1 MSGVLHG
8 IGVSAGSA
16 VGPAL
21 LVGAP
26 PQVPSGEAAS
36 ADPAVD
42 WARVEVALL
51 TVADGLEKR
60 ATAVGSTGADILN
73 ATALM
78 ARDPSLGKAI
88 RAWLEGG
95 RGPAGAV
102 QSAVDDIAA
111 TFAAAGGYLA
121 ERVTDLRDVGN
132 RVIAR
137 LLGEPEPGIPEASE
151 PSVLIAHDL
160 APADTVG
167 LSPATTLA
175 IVTEAGGPTSHT
187 AILAAQLGIPAVVHV
202 AGALSVPAGSVLA
215 VDGSTGT
222 VTLDPDSAHLAAL
235 QHRQARRAEL
245 VASRLGAGATRD
257 GQPVSLL
264 ANIGTVDDARAAA
277 ACDLEGVGL
286 FRTEFLYLDR
296 ATSPTVEEQAAAYA
310 EVFRA
315 FAGRPVV
322 VRTLDVGADKP
333 MPFADL
339 GAEDNPAL
347 GRRGLRLG
355 RWQTQLL
362 DDQLAALARAAAD
375 AASGPVKVMAPMVAT
390 AEEAGWFAA
399 RVRGHGLPV
408 AGVMVEVPA
417 AALRARQLL
426 AHVDFASIGT
436 NDLAQYTMAADR
448 LQGELAEL
456 LDPWQPAVLDLIATT
471 AVAGRG
477 ERKPVGVCGE
487 AAGDPL
493 LALTL
498 AGLGVTS
505 LSMAPAKV
513 PAVRYALSEH
523 DLPTCKAMADA
534 ARAADDAAGAR
545 AAALALASP
554 AVAEIL

>member
-1 MSGVLHG
+1 MSAVLQG

-21 LVGAP
+21 LVGPPPRAP
-26 PQVPSGEAAS
+26 LGEVAS
-36 ADPAVD
+36 ADPAAD
-42 WARVEVALL
+42 WARIEVAVV
-51 TVADGLEKR
+51 TVADGFEKR
-60 ATAVGSTGADILN
+60 ASAVGGTGADILN

-88 RAWLEGG
+88 RAGLEGG
-95 RGPAGAV
+95 RGPVGAV
-102 QSAVDDIAA
+102 QCAVDDIAA

-187 AILAAQLGIPAVVHV
+187 AILAAQLGIPAVVHA
-202 AGALSVPAGSVLA
+202 AGVLAIPAGTVLA

-222 VTLDPDSAHLAAL
+222 VTLNPDSAQRADL

-245 VASRLGAGATRD
+245 VASRRGAGATRD
-257 GQPVSLL
+257 GHPVALL
-264 ANIGTVDDARAAA
+264 ANIGTAADARAAA
-277 ACDLEGVGL
+277 ACDVEGVGL

-296 ATSPTVEEQAAAYA
+296 ATAPTVDEQATAYA

-322 VRTLDVGADKP
+322 VRTLDAGADKP

-355 RWQTQLL
+355 QWRTQLL
-362 DDQLAALARAAAD
+362 DDQLAALARAVSD

-390 AEEAGWFAA
+390 ADEARWFAA
-399 RVRGHGLPV
+399 RVREHGLPS

-456 LDPWQPAVLDLIATT
+456 LDPWQPAVLDLIAMT

-493 LALTL
+493 LALAL
-498 AGLGVTS
+498 AGFGVTS

-523 DLPTCKAMADA
+523 DFQTCKAMADA
-534 ARAADDAAGAR
+534 ARVADDATGAR

-554 AVAEIL
+554 AVAELL

>member
-1 MSGVLHG
+1 MPHVMQG

-16 VGPAL
+16 VGPAV
-21 LVGAP
+21 LVGPP
-26 PQVPSGEAAS
+26 PQVPPDEPAS
-36 ADPAVD
+36 VDPGAD
-42 WARVEVALL
+42 WARVEAALQA
-51 TVADGLEKR
+51 VADGLEKR
-60 ATAVGSTGADILN
+60 ASAVGGTGADILN

-88 RAWLEGG
+88 RAGLEGG
-95 RGPAGAV
+95 RGAAGAV
-102 QSAVDDIAA
+102 QAAVDDIAA
-111 TFAAAGGYLA
+111 TFSAAGGYLA

-132 RVIAR
+132 RVIAWV
-137 LLGEPEPGIPEASE
+137 LGEPEPGIPEVSE
-151 PSVLIAHDL
+151 PSVLVAHDL

-167 LSPATTLA
+167 LSPASTLA

-187 AILAAQLGIPAVVHV
+187 AILAAQLGIPAVVHA
-202 AGALSVPAGSVLA
+202 AGALEIAAGTVLA
-215 VDGSTGT
+215 VDGSAGT
-222 VTLDPDSAHLAAL
+222 VTLDPDVAQLAEL
-235 QHRQARRAEL
+235 QRRRARRAEL
-245 VASRLGAGATRD
+245 AASRDGAGTTRD
-257 GQPVSLL
+257 GHAVALL
-264 ANIGTVDDARAAA
+264 ANIGTAADARAAA
-277 ACDLEGVGL
+277 ACDVEGVGL

-296 ATSPTVEEQAAAYA
+296 ATAPTIAEQAAAYA
-310 EVFRA
+310 DVFTA

-322 VRTLDVGADKP
+322 VRTLDAGADKP

-339 GAEDNPAL
+339 GAEENPAL

-355 RWQTQLL
+355 QWRTELL
-362 DDQLAALARAAAD
+362 DDQLAALASAAAD
-375 AASGPVKVMAPMVAT
+375 AAAGPVKVMAPMVAT
-390 AEEAGWFAA
+390 AAEAEWFAD
-399 RVRGHGLPV
+399 RVRAHGLPS

-426 AHVDFASIGT
+426 AHVDFVSIGT

-448 LQGELAEL
+448 LQGELADL
-456 LDPWQPAVLDLIATT
+456 LDPWQPAVLDLVAVT

-493 LALTL
+493 LALVL
-498 AGLGVTS
+498 VGFGVTS
-505 LSMAPAKV
+505 LSMAPARV

-523 DLPTCKAMADA
+523 DLATCKAMADA
-534 ARAADDAAGAR
+534 ARAAIDAPGAR